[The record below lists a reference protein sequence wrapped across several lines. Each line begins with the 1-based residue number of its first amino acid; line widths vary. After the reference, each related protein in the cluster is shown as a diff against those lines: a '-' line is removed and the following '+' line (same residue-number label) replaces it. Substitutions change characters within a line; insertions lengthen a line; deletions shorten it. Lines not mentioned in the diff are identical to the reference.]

1 MAQVY
6 TIPTKFTAIDGM
18 SPVIAKMAG
27 NMHSMVEKANIG
39 LARQERIFR
48 RMVPSLSGAARS
60 LLNYGTAGAGLAAV
74 GFSGK
79 AIVDYETSI
88 ASLSAV
94 TGAVGPQLESFKNEI
109 KSLATESK
117 KSAIDVAG
125 SFETIGSMMS
135 QYLDDPKALRQI
147 ADAGITLSKAS
158 RQDLVPT
165 LQNLT
170 SIMNQFDLKANQ
182 ATETINRLTAGEIVG
197 SLRTSEVSEALQE
210 FGAGAFAANVNL
222 SESVALVEALAKQMK
237 TDKIGVGARNILTIL
252 DSAKG
257 LQKRARKELKHAGVD
272 LKLLM
277 DPTKTLSERLH
288 ELSKI
293 QGNSVAITKVF
304 GRENKTAGQVIF
316 NQLAVFDEYLEKIK
330 TTNEA
335 QSQART
341 NSQTFA
347 ASVEELKNAW
357 INYIATNDETT
368 GGLNKLK
375 TAVHY
380 VTNNLDGIVTV
391 GLNAIKVF
399 ALWQASIL
407 TIKAVTIGWNATMAV
422 TRTIGAAL
430 YFADMTKWFAA
441 TNGVSIAT
449 ARLTLLQTS
458 LNAAWAAN
466 PIGIVVTA
474 LAALAGAIYLVN
486 RRNAELS
493 EQYKKKIDLNIVANV
508 QKEADAVQ
516 KLVEKY
522 YALTGSISKANALSI
537 RERKIT
543 LDIERQKVEAKVSK
557 LQKELDSNKA
567 GGVSAGGGA
576 GMALWNMFQS
586 NSGTAKQLA
595 TEQQK
600 ANQIAEQQ
608 NYLAQYAR
616 EAGRKGVVDYSQMAA
631 VFPSKK
637 ADEQT
642 STPWTESMKGDKKD
656 GGRPFIDYNK
666 MREIFTNSQKI
677 TIELVGA
684 NGAKITGNGAG
695 GTKVTTPNSF

>member
-1 MAQVY
+1 MATTY

-94 TGAVGPQLESFKNEI
+94 TGAIGPQLESFKGEI

-182 ATETINRLTAGEIVG
+182 ASDTINRLTAGEIVG

-316 NQLAVFDEYLEKIK
+316 NQLAVFDEYLAKIK

-335 QSQART
+335 QNQAKINT
-341 NSQTFA
+341 QTFA
-347 ASVEELKNAW
+347 SSVDELKNAW
-357 INYIATNDETT
+357 INYIATNDKTAV
-368 GGLNKLK
+368 GLEKLK
-375 TAVHY
+375 TAIHY
-380 VTNNLDGIVTV
+380 VTNNLDTIVTV
-391 GLNAIKVF
+391 AVNAVKVF
-399 ALWQASIL
+399 ALWQASVL
-407 TIKAVTIGWNATMAV
+407 AIKTVTIGWNAAMAASRV
-422 TRTIGAAL
+422 IGAAL
-430 YFADMTKWFAA
+430 YYQDMLKWFAA

-466 PIGIVVTA
+466 PIGIVVVA
-474 LAALAGAIYLVN
+474 LTALAGAIYLVGQ
-486 RRNAELS
+486 RNKELAD
-493 EQYKKKIDLNIVANV
+493 QYKKKIDLNIVANV
-508 QKEADAVQ
+508 QKEADEVQ
-516 KLVEKY
+516 RLIEKY
-522 YALTGSISKANALSI
+522 RALGKSI
-537 RERKIT
+537 RDANFISIQERKLK
-543 LDIERQKVEAKVSK
+543 LDDSRNKLEAKILK
-557 LQKELDSNKA
+557 LQAELNDKKA
-567 GGVSAGGGA
+567 GFTPGMGAGGA
-576 GMALWNMFQS
+576 ALWDAMQS
-586 NSGTAKQLA
+586 NSGTAKQLRDA
-595 TEQQK
+595 QAE
-600 ANQIAEQQ
+600 ANLIAEKQ
-608 NYLAQYAR
+608 NFLAQYTR
-616 EAGRKGVVDYSQMAA
+616 EAGRKGVIDYSQGAA
-631 VFPSKK
+631 LFAQPKK
-637 ADEQT
+637 QNEQT
-642 STPWTESMKGDKKD
+642 STPWTESINANKKD

-677 TIELVGA
+677 TVELIGA
-684 NGAKITGNGAG
+684 NGAKITGGSS
-695 GTKVTTPNSF
+695 GTKVTTGESF